1 MISAIFV
8 DRPRLAV
15 VIAIVITIAGLLALT
30 RIPIAQFPDIVPPQ
44 VVVSA
49 VYPGASA
56 DVVESSV
63 AQPIEA
69 QVVGVD
75 KMIYMKSTSGND
87 GSYILTVSFVLGSDP
102 DIDTVNVNNR
112 VQTALAQLPQ
122 EVQLEGLTI
131 QKKSSAILQFIALYS
146 ENGKQDPLFIT
157 NYAVINILDVLSR
170 TAGVGQASL
179 IGALNYS
186 MRVWFDTKRLDNLKL
201 TPADVIG
208 AIQAQNVVAPV
219 GRIGARPIGNDQQF
233 QMNIQTQGRLS
244 TPEQFGNIVLRAN
257 PDGSLLRVR
266 DVARVE
272 LGAQNQDIEGR
283 INGQPAVAIRV
294 LLSPGANAVTT
305 AALVRANMER
315 LSRNFPPGLKYEV
328 NYDTTTFVWDTIH
341 DVLETLLI
349 AFALVVIVV
358 FLFLGSLRATL
369 IPTVAVPVSVIGSF
383 AVLLAM
389 GYSANTV
396 SLLAMVLAIGIL
408 VDDAIVVVENVERV
422 LEEEPHLSPAEAT
435 KKAMAEITAPI
446 IAITLVLLSVFVPIA
461 FIPGVA
467 GTLFRQFAVTIS
479 VAMLISAVNALTLSP
494 ALCAVF
500 LRHSGSRRGPMA
512 WVLRRIDNI
521 RNGYT
526 AIVRRL
532 VRVSV
537 LGIVVIL
544 GSAAA
549 IYGLSLR
556 TPTGFLPEEDQGA
569 FFIAVQ
575 LPDGASVSRTSDAV
589 LGIERLLRSMPQ
601 VQNIFAI
608 VGYSI
613 IDAVNEPNA
622 AFVVPTLKPFADR
635 VGAAN
640 SAQALIAKV
649 FGESQQVRVA
659 TVIPFNLP
667 PIIGLS
673 TTGGFEYELEGLE
686 GQEPASM
693 NSVMQGLIANA
704 NHEPRLSRVFSTYTA
719 SNPSIYLDIDR
730 EKAQALGLNM
740 NDVFGAL
747 QATLGGVYINNFN
760 LFGRVWQV
768 NIQGD
773 AADRGDVAALWQ
785 IYVRNKYGTDVPL
798 RSIADARVILGPQV
812 ITRYNN
818 YRAIPIQGSPSPGAS
833 SGTALAGMAEVSQ
846 QTLPA
851 GYGYEWT
858 GTAYQEVAASG
869 QAGAILGLSVLFAFL
884 FLVGL
889 YESWMIP
896 VPVLLS
902 VPVGVL
908 GAFLGILI
916 WHLSLD
922 LYAEIGLVV
931 LIAMAAKNG
940 ILIVEF
946 AKNQRE
952 QGKDIREAAVLGAQM
967 RFRAVVMTSFAFILG
982 VYPLVTA
989 QGAAEISRHDVGT
1002 PVFAGMIAASAV
1014 GLFVIPTLY
1023 VIFQSLREWTSAQF
1037 GSGAKAGPGS
1047 PTGRLT
1053 GAFGGLAARL
1063 RRRAKERPGMP

>member
-15 VIAIVITIAGLLALT
+15 VIAVVITIAGLLALL

-44 VVVSA
+44 VQVSA
-49 VYPGASA
+49 IFPGASA
-56 DVVESSV
+56 SVVESSV

-75 KMIYMKSTSGND
+75 KMIYMKSASGDD
-87 GSYILTVSFVLGSDP
+87 GSYTLTVSFLLGSDP

-112 VQTALAQLPQ
+112 VQTALAKLPP
-122 EVQLEGLTI
+122 EVQLEGLTV
-131 QKKSSAILQFIALYS
+131 QKKSSAILQFIVLYS
-146 ENGKQDPLFIT
+146 EGAKQDPLFIT
-157 NYAVINILDVLSR
+157 NYAVINVLDVLSR
-170 TAGVGQASL
+170 TPGVGSASL
-179 IGALNYS
+179 FGTLNYS
-186 MRVWFDTKRLDNLKL
+186 MRIWFDTKRLDNLRL
-201 TPADVIG
+201 TPSDVIA
-208 AIQAQNVVAPV
+208 AIQAQNVQAPV
-219 GRIGARPIGNDQQF
+219 GRIGARPISNDQQF
-233 QMNIQTQGRLS
+233 QMNVQTQGRLE

-257 PDGSLLRVR
+257 PDGSLLRIR

-272 LGAQNQDIEGR
+272 LGAQNQDVEAR
-283 INGQPAVAIRV
+283 INGQPAVGIRIN
-294 LLSPGANAVTT
+294 LSPGANAIET
-305 AALVRANMER
+305 AAQVRANLES
-315 LSRNFPPGLKYEV
+315 LSQHFPAGLKYLV
-328 NYDTTTFVWDTIH
+328 SYDTTTFVQDTIR
-341 DVLETLLI
+341 DVLTTLVI
-349 AFALVVIVV
+349 AFVLVVFVV

-369 IPTVAVPVSVIGSF
+369 IPSVAVPVSVIGSF
-383 AVLLAM
+383 AVLLLM
-389 GYSANTV
+389 GYTANTV

-446 IAITLVLLSVFVPIA
+446 VAITLVLLSVFVPVA
-461 FIPGVA
+461 FLPGVS

-479 VAMLISAVNALTLSP
+479 VAMLISAVNALSLSP

-500 LRHSGSRRGPMA
+500 LRRPGRRRGPLG
-512 WVLRRIDNI
+512 WVLRRIENVRD
-521 RNGYT
+521 GY
-526 AIVRRL
+526 ASIVRRL
-532 VRVSV
+532 ARVSIVGTVVV
-537 LGIVVIL
+537 LVCAAGIYLI
-544 GSAAA
+544 
-549 IYGLSLR
+549 SLR
-556 TPTGFLPEEDQGA
+556 TPTGFLPEEDQGV
-569 FFIAVQ
+569 FFISVQ
-575 LPDGASVSRTSDAV
+575 LPDGASVTRTGEAV
-589 LGIERLLRSMPQ
+589 ERIEAALKSMPQ
-601 VQNIFAI
+601 VENVFAV
-608 VGYSI
+608 VGFSI
-613 IDAVNEPNA
+613 LDSVNEPNA
-622 AFVVPTLKPFADR
+622 ALVVPTLKPFADR

-640 SAQALIAKV
+640 SAQALIARL
-649 FGESQQVRVA
+649 FGEAQQIRTA

-686 GQEPASM
+686 GQEPAAM
-693 NSVMQGLIANA
+693 NSVMQGFIANA
-704 NHEPRLSRVFSTYTA
+704 NRDPRLSRVFSTYTA

-730 EKAQALGLNM
+730 EKAQALGLGM

-747 QATLGGVYINNFN
+747 QATLGGIYINNFN
-760 LFGRVWQV
+760 LLGRVWQV
-768 NIQGD
+768 NIQAE
-773 AADRGDVAALWQ
+773 AADRKDLSSLWQ
-785 IYVRNKYGTDVPL
+785 IYIRNKYGADVPL
-798 RSIADARVILGPQV
+798 RSIANARVIAGPQV

-818 YRAIPIQGSPSPGAS
+818 YRAIPIQGGPSPGTS
-833 SGTALAGMAEVSQ
+833 SGTALETVAQVSK

-851 GYGYEWT
+851 GYSYEWT
-858 GTAYQEVAASG
+858 GTAYQEVSAAG
-869 QAGAILGLSVLFAFL
+869 QTGAILGLAVLFAFL

-922 LYAEIGLVV
+922 LYAQIGLVV
-931 LIAMAAKNG
+931 LVAMSAKNG

-946 AKNQRE
+946 AKDQRE
-952 QGKDIREAAVLGAQM
+952 QGKDIQEAAVLGAQM
-967 RFRAVVMTSFAFILG
+967 RFRAVMMTSFAFILG

-1014 GLFVIPTLY
+1014 GLFVIPMLY
-1023 VIFQSLREWTSAQF
+1023 VTFQTVRERSSAYF
-1037 GSGAKAGPGS
+1037 RHGEIPGNKPMPKAVTPNREGP
-1047 PTGRLT
+1047 
-1053 GAFGGLAARL
+1053 
-1063 RRRAKERPGMP
+1063 

>member
-1 MISAIFV
+1 VISAVFV

-30 RIPIAQFPDIVPPQ
+30 RIPVAQFPDIVPPQ
-44 VVVSA
+44 VQVSA
-49 VYPGASA
+49 TFPGASA
-56 DVVESSV
+56 EVVETSV

-87 GSYILTVSFVLGSDP
+87 GSYSLTVSFLLGSDP

-112 VQTALAQLPQ
+112 VQTALAQLPS
-122 EVQLEGLTI
+122 EVQLEGLTV
-131 QKKSSAILQFIALYS
+131 QKKSSAILQFIMLYS

-157 NYAVINILDVLSR
+157 NYAVINVLDVLSR
-170 TAGVGQASL
+170 TPGVGQASL
-179 IGALNYS
+179 FARLNYS
-186 MRVWFDTKRLDNLKL
+186 MRIWFDTKRLDNLDL
-201 TPADVIG
+201 TPGDVIS

-233 QMNIQTQGRLS
+233 QMNVQTQGRLT

-257 PDGSLLRVR
+257 PDGSLLRIR
-266 DVARVE
+266 DVARVD
-272 LGAQNQDIEGR
+272 LGAQNEDVEGR
-283 INGQPAVAIRV
+283 INGEPAVAIGIY
-294 LLSPGANAVTT
+294 LSPGANAIDT
-305 AALVRANMER
+305 ANLVRSNLAR
-315 LSRNFPPGLKYEV
+315 LSQRFPEGLKYLV
-328 NYDTTTFVWDTIH
+328 NYDTTTFVKDTVR
-341 DVLETLLI
+341 DVLTTLAI
-349 AFALVVIVV
+349 AFALVVVVV
-358 FLFLGSLRATL
+358 FVFLGTLRATL
-369 IPTVAVPVSVIGSF
+369 IPAVAVPVSVIGTF
-383 AVLLAM
+383 AVLLVM

-422 LEEEPHLSPAEAT
+422 MEEEPDLSPADAT

-446 IAITLVLLSVFVPIA
+446 VAISLVLLSVFVPIA
-461 FIPGVA
+461 FIPGVS

-479 VAMLISAVNALTLSP
+479 VAMLISAINALTLSP

-500 LRHSGSRRGPMA
+500 LRHRGPPRGPMG

-521 RNGYT
+521 RDGY
-526 AIVRRL
+526 AGIVRRL

-537 LGIVVIL
+537 LGLVLILASAGGIYVV
-544 GSAAA
+544 
-549 IYGLSLR
+549 SLR

-569 FFIAVQ
+569 FFVSVQ
-575 LPDGASVSRTSDAV
+575 LPDGASVARTGEAV
-589 LGIERLLRSMPQ
+589 RQIEALLRAMPQ
-601 VQNIFAI
+601 VQNVFSI
-608 VGYSI
+608 VGFSI
-613 IDAVNEPNA
+613 IDSVNEPNTG
-622 AFVVPTLKPFADR
+622 FVVPTLKPFADR

-640 SAQALIAKV
+640 AAQALIARV
-649 FGESQQVRVA
+649 FGAGQQIRTA
-659 TVIPFNLP
+659 AVIPFNLP

-686 GQEPASM
+686 GQEPADM
-693 NSVMQGLIANA
+693 NGVMQGLIGAA
-704 NHEPRLSRVFSTYTA
+704 NHDPRLARVFSTYTA

-740 NDVFGAL
+740 GDVFNTLGA
-747 QATLGGVYINNFN
+747 ALGGVFINNFN

-768 NIQGD
+768 NIEGD
-773 AADRGDVAALWQ
+773 AADRADVPSLWQ
-785 IYVRNKYGTDVPL
+785 IYIRNKFGADVPL
-798 RSIADARVILGPQV
+798 RSIAEARVITGPQV

-818 YRAIPIQGSPSPGAS
+818 YRAIPIQGSPAPGVS
-833 SGTALAGMAEVSQ
+833 SGTALAAMTEVSAK
-846 QTLPA
+846 TLPP
-851 GYGYEWT
+851 GYSFEWT
-858 GTAYQEVAASG
+858 GTAYQEVSAAG
-869 QAGAILGLSVLFAFL
+869 QTGAILGLAVLFAFL

-908 GAFLGILI
+908 GAFLGILV

-922 LYAEIGLVV
+922 LYAQIGLVV

-946 AKNQRE
+946 AKDQRE
-952 QGKDIREAAVLGAQM
+952 RGKEIREAAVLGARM
-967 RFRAVVMTSFAFILG
+967 RFRAVAMTSFAFILG
-982 VYPLVTA
+982 VYPLVVA

-1002 PVFAGMIAASAV
+1002 PVFAGMIAASAI
-1014 GLFVIPTLY
+1014 GLFVIPMLY
-1023 VIFQSLREWTSAQF
+1023 VTFQTLRERSSARF
-1037 GSGAKAGPGS
+1037 
-1047 PTGRLT
+1047 
-1053 GAFGGLAARL
+1053 
-1063 RRRAKERPGMP
+1063 RRTEAERRT